1 MRDPVL
7 FAHDIRKT
15 FTEGRES
22 VDVLRG
28 ASLALHAGEVATL
41 EGPSGSG
48 KSTLLCILGCV
59 LTATSGRL
67 VVGGEEIGPRTD
79 LARVRRERLGF
90 VFQQFNLIPA
100 LTAVENVAYP
110 LRLGGVPKAA
120 ARTAA
125 LAALEQ
131 VELAHR
137 ADFLPRDLS
146 GGQKQRVAIARALVT
161 NPAVLLADEPT
172 ANLDAEVGR
181 KVLDLFADLARRSGR
196 ALLVVT
202 HDPRVRRICD
212 RVLCMEDGI
221 LGEAQA
227 AA

>member
-1 MRDPVL
+1 MNMPVL
-7 FAHDIRKT
+7 LAHDIRKT
-15 FTEGRES
+15 FTEGRER

-28 ASLALHAGEVATL
+28 ASLALSAGEVAML

-67 VVGGEEIGPRTD
+67 VIAGEEIDTRTD
-79 LARVRRERLGF
+79 LARVRREHLGF
-90 VFQQFNLIPA
+90 VFQQFNLLPA

-110 LRLGGVPKAA
+110 LRLRGVRKDRAEA
-120 ARTAA
+120 DA
-125 LAALEQ
+125 LAALAQ
-131 VELAHR
+131 VELQDR
-137 ADFLPRDLS
+137 ARFYPRDLS

-161 NPAVLLADEPT
+161 NPSVILADEPT

-181 KVLDLFADLARRSGR
+181 KVLDLFADLARRGNR

-212 RVLCMEDGI
+212 RAVRMEDGV
-221 LGEAQA
+221 LA
-227 AA
+227 A